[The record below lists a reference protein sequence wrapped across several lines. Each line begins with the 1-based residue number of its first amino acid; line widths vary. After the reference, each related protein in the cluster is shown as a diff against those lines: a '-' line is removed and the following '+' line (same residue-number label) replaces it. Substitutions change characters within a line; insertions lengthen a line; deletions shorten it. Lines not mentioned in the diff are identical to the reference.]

1 MRAFDE
7 TGVMDRL
14 RQLDGDLFALFGGA
28 RRFELVIVGG
38 SALMV
43 QGLLPHARATR
54 DIDVLRTASEV
65 EELLAR
71 YDMNTDVATFLY
83 RYPQGWE
90 ERKVRVPFEGDALD
104 VYTLS
109 NEDLAITKLLSWR
122 AVDQSDLRAMKNGG
136 GIDFGKL
143 RGILD
148 DALEVR
154 VNLEDAAW
162 EQLLAHVVEL
172 EAW

>member
-1 MRAFDE
+1 MRPFDE
-7 TGVMDRL
+7 TGVLNRL
-14 RQLDGDLFALFGGA
+14 QQLDGDLLAMFGSA

-43 QGLLPHARATR
+43 MGLLSHTRATR

-65 EELLAR
+65 EALLSR
-71 YDMNTDVATFLY
+71 YDMNTDVSTFLY

-90 ERKVRVPFEGDALD
+90 ERKVRVPFEGDVLD

-109 NEDLAITKLLSWR
+109 NEDLAVTKLLSWR
-122 AVDQSDLRAMKNGG
+122 ASDRSDLHAMKDGG
-136 GIDFGKL
+136 NIDVGKL

-148 DALEVR
+148 DACEVR

-162 EQLLAHVVEL
+162 EQLLAHVAEL